1 MPNTQAKAVAA
12 GASKQ
17 KEKHALRRQDYKYG
31 YAFIAPMF
39 IGFAVFVI
47 APLIATVYLSLC
59 DYSLI
64 KGMSWCGLENYVKLF
79 TNDPTFVTSV
89 KNTLY
94 FTILLIPSNMVL
106 CLGLAMLL
114 HKNIKGIGF
123 FRTAIFTP
131 YVTNIVSWALVWKF
145 MLQNDGGFI
154 NMVLDLFGLEG
165 TNWLYNTHLV
175 IPIVVLVT
183 LLKGFGMNTIIFIGA
198 LQDVPSM
205 YYEAASLDGATR
217 RQQFFRITLPMI
229 SPTIFLII
237 IITMIG
243 SLKVFAQIN
252 VLTQG
257 GPGTASYV
265 LVYYIYQV
273 AFKMNKF
280 GYGSAISVVLFV
292 VIMGLTLL
300 QWSVRKKWVYYEE

>member
-1 MPNTQAKAVAA
+1 MKTNSVGAAVR
-12 GASKQ
+12 
-17 KEKHALRRQDYKYG
+17 KEKRAKHSLQRIDYKYG
-31 YAFIAPMF
+31 FGFITPML
-39 IGFAVFVI
+39 IGFTVFVI
-47 APLIATVYLSLC
+47 APLIATVYLSFC

-64 KGMSWCGLENYVKLF
+64 KGMSWCGWENYVKLF
-79 TNDPTFVTSV
+79 TNDPTFLVSIR
-89 KNTLY
+89 NTLY
-94 FTILLIPSNMVL
+94 FTILLIPSNLVL

-114 HKNIKGIGF
+114 FKNIKGIGF

-131 YVTNIVSWALVWKF
+131 YVTNIVSWALVWEF

-154 NMVLDLFGLEG
+154 NMVLNTFGLEG

-198 LQDVPSM
+198 LQDVPAM
-205 YYEAASLDGATR
+205 YYEAASLDGASK
-217 RQQFFRITLPMI
+217 RQQFFKITLPMI

-257 GPGTASYV
+257 GPGTSSYV
-265 LVYYIYQV
+265 LVYYIYQI

-280 GYGSAISVVLFV
+280 GYGSAISVILFI
-292 VIMGLTLL
+292 VILGLTLL
-300 QWSVRKKWVYYEE
+300 QWSVRKKWVYYEN

>member
-1 MPNTQAKAVAA
+1 MKTNSVGAVVR
-12 GASKQ
+12 
-17 KEKHALRRQDYKYG
+17 KEKRAKHSLQRIDYKYG
-31 YAFIAPMF
+31 FGFITPML
-39 IGFAVFVI
+39 IGFTVFVI
-47 APLIATVYLSLC
+47 APLIATVYLSFC

-64 KGMSWCGLENYVKLF
+64 KGMSWCGWENYVKLF
-79 TNDPTFVTSV
+79 TNDPTFLISI

-94 FTILLIPSNMVL
+94 FTILLIPSNLVL

-114 HKNIKGIGF
+114 FKNIKGIGF

-154 NMVLDLFGLEG
+154 NMVLNAFGLEG

-198 LQDVPSM
+198 LQDVPAM
-205 YYEAASLDGATR
+205 YYEAASLDGASK
-217 RQQFFRITLPMI
+217 RQQFFKITLPMI

-265 LVYYIYQV
+265 LVYYIYQI

-280 GYGSAISVVLFV
+280 GYGSAISVILFI
-292 VIMGLTLL
+292 VILGLTLL
-300 QWSVRKKWVYYEE
+300 QWSVRKKWVYYED

>member
-1 MPNTQAKAVAA
+1 MEKANHPPANRHRHTL
-12 GASKQ
+12 G
-17 KEKHALRRQDYKYG
+17 RRDHKYG
-31 YAFIAPMF
+31 FGFIAPML
-39 IGFAVFVI
+39 IGFSVFVI
-47 APLIATVYLSLC
+47 APLAATVYLSFC

-64 KGMSWCGLENYVKLF
+64 KGMAWCGWDNYIKLF
-79 TNDPTFVTSV
+79 TRDATFVVAV

-94 FTILLIPSNMVL
+94 FTALLIPANLVL
-106 CLGLAMLL
+106 CLGLAVLL
-114 HKNIKGIGF
+114 HKNIRGVGF

-131 YVTNIVSWALVWKF
+131 YVTNVVSWALVWQF
-145 MLQNDGGFI
+145 MLQSDGGFI
-154 NMVLDLFGLEG
+154 NMVLNMFGLEG
-165 TNWLYNTHLV
+165 TNWLYNTKLV

-198 LQDVPSM
+198 LQEVPQM
-205 YYEAASLDGATR
+205 YYEAASLDGASK

-265 LVYYIYQV
+265 MVYYIYQV
-273 AFKMNKF
+273 AFKSFPEFRLRNTAVF
-280 GYGSAISVVLFV
+280 RFIRSNIQ
-292 VIMGLTLL
+292 I
-300 QWSVRKKWVYYEE
+300 RKKF

>member
-1 MPNTQAKAVAA
+1 MKTNSVGAAVR
-12 GASKQ
+12 
-17 KEKHALRRQDYKYG
+17 KEKRAKHSLQRIDYKYG
-31 YAFIAPMF
+31 FGFITPML
-39 IGFAVFVI
+39 IGFTVFVI
-47 APLIATVYLSLC
+47 APLIATVYLSFC

-64 KGMSWCGLENYVKLF
+64 KGMSWCGWENYVKLF
-79 TNDPTFVTSV
+79 TNDPTFLISIQ
-89 KNTLY
+89 NTLY
-94 FTILLIPSNMVL
+94 FTILLIPSNLVL

-114 HKNIKGIGF
+114 FKNIKGIGF

-154 NMVLDLFGLEG
+154 NMVLNTFGLEG

-198 LQDVPSM
+198 LQDVPAM
-205 YYEAASLDGATR
+205 YYEAASLDGASK
-217 RQQFFRITLPMI
+217 RQQFFKITLPMI

-265 LVYYIYQV
+265 LVYYIYQI

-280 GYGSAISVVLFV
+280 GYGSAISVILFI
-292 VIMGLTLL
+292 VILGLTLL
-300 QWSVRKKWVYYEE
+300 QWSVRKKWVYYED

>member
-1 MPNTQAKAVAA
+1 MDHALSKAKAPKVPHTRKNPSLARND
-12 GASKQ
+12 
-17 KEKHALRRQDYKYG
+17 HKYG
-31 YAFIAPMF
+31 YLFILPML
-39 IGFAVFVI
+39 IGFTIFVI
-47 APLIATVYLSLC
+47 IPVIATFYLSTC

-64 KGMSWCGLENYVKLF
+64 KGMSWAGIDNYVKLF
-79 TNDPTFVTSV
+79 TNDPTFVV
-89 KNTLY
+89 ALKNTLY
-94 FTILLIPSNMVL
+94 FTALLIPSNFVL
-106 CLGLAMLL
+106 CLGLALLL
-114 HKNIKGIGF
+114 HKNTKGIGL

-154 NMVLDLFGLEG
+154 NMFLGLFNIQG
-165 TNWLYNTHLV
+165 TNWLYSTHLV

-183 LLKGFGMNTIIFIGA
+183 LLKGFGMNSIIFIGA
-198 LQDVPSM
+198 LQEVPDM
-205 YYEAASLDGATR
+205 YYEAADLDGANKI
-217 RQQFFRITLPMI
+217 QQFFRITVPMI

-243 SLKVFAQIN
+243 SLKVFAQVN

-265 LVYYIYQV
+265 AVYYIYQV
-273 AFKMNKF
+273 AFKMNRF

-292 VIMGLTLL
+292 VIMALTMA
-300 QWSVRKKWVYYEE
+300 QWKVRKRWVYYEE

>member
-1 MPNTQAKAVAA
+1 MKTNSVGAAVR
-12 GASKQ
+12 
-17 KEKHALRRQDYKYG
+17 KEKRAKHSLQRIDYKYG
-31 YAFIAPMF
+31 FGFITPML
-39 IGFAVFVI
+39 IGFTVFVI
-47 APLIATVYLSLC
+47 APLIATVYLSFC

-64 KGMSWCGLENYVKLF
+64 KGMSWCGWENYIKLF
-79 TNDPTFVTSV
+79 TNDPTFLISI

-94 FTILLIPSNMVL
+94 FTILLIPSNLVL

-114 HKNIKGIGF
+114 FKNIKGIGF

-154 NMVLDLFGLEG
+154 NMVLNAFGLEG

-198 LQDVPSM
+198 LQDVPAM
-205 YYEAASLDGATR
+205 YYEAASLDGASK
-217 RQQFFRITLPMI
+217 RQQFFKITLPMI

-257 GPGTASYV
+257 GPGTSSYV
-265 LVYYIYQV
+265 LVYYIYQI

-280 GYGSAISVVLFV
+280 GYGSAISVILFI
-292 VIMGLTLL
+292 VILGLTLL
-300 QWSVRKKWVYYEE
+300 QWSVRKKWVYYED

>member
-1 MPNTQAKAVAA
+1 MKTNSVGAAVR
-12 GASKQ
+12 
-17 KEKHALRRQDYKYG
+17 KEKRAKHSLQRIDYKYG
-31 YAFIAPMF
+31 FGFITPML
-39 IGFAVFVI
+39 IGFTVFVI
-47 APLIATVYLSLC
+47 APLIATVYLSFC

-64 KGMSWCGLENYVKLF
+64 KGMSWCGWENYVKLF
-79 TNDPTFVTSV
+79 TNDPTFLISI

-94 FTILLIPSNMVL
+94 FTILLIPSNLVL

-114 HKNIKGIGF
+114 FKNIKGIGF

-154 NMVLDLFGLEG
+154 NMVLNAFGLEG

-198 LQDVPSM
+198 LQDVPAM
-205 YYEAASLDGATR
+205 YYVAASLDGASK
-217 RQQFFRITLPMI
+217 RQQFFKITLPMI

-265 LVYYIYQV
+265 LVYYIYQI

-280 GYGSAISVVLFV
+280 GYGSAISVILFI
-292 VIMGLTLL
+292 VILGLTLL
-300 QWSVRKKWVYYEE
+300 QWSVRKKWVYYED

>member
-1 MPNTQAKAVAA
+1 MKTNSVGAAVR
-12 GASKQ
+12 
-17 KEKHALRRQDYKYG
+17 KEKRAKHSLQRIDYKYG
-31 YAFIAPMF
+31 FGFITPML

-47 APLIATVYLSLC
+47 APLIATVYLSFC

-64 KGMSWCGLENYVKLF
+64 KGMSWCGVENYVKLF
-79 TNDPTFVTSV
+79 TNDPTFLISIQ
-89 KNTLY
+89 NTLY
-94 FTILLIPSNMVL
+94 FTILLIPSNLVL

-114 HKNIKGIGF
+114 FKNIKGIGF

-154 NMVLDLFGLEG
+154 NMVLNAFGLEG

-198 LQDVPSM
+198 LQDVPAM
-205 YYEAASLDGATR
+205 YYEAASLDGASK
-217 RQQFFRITLPMI
+217 RQQFFKITLPMI

-265 LVYYIYQV
+265 LVYYIYQI

-280 GYGSAISVVLFV
+280 GYGSAISVILFV
-292 VIMGLTLL
+292 VILGLTLL
-300 QWSVRKKWVYYEE
+300 QWSVRKKWVYYED

>member
-1 MPNTQAKAVAA
+1 MKTNSVGAAVR
-12 GASKQ
+12 
-17 KEKHALRRQDYKYG
+17 KEKRAKHSLQRIDYKYG
-31 YAFIAPMF
+31 FGFITPMLV
-39 IGFAVFVI
+39 GFTVFVI
-47 APLIATVYLSLC
+47 APLIATVYLSFC

-64 KGMSWCGLENYVKLF
+64 KGMSWCGWENYIKLF
-79 TNDPTFVTSV
+79 TNDPTFLISI

-94 FTILLIPSNMVL
+94 FTILLIPSNLVL

-114 HKNIKGIGF
+114 FKNIKGIGF

-154 NMVLDLFGLEG
+154 NMVLNAFGLEG

-198 LQDVPSM
+198 LQDVPAM
-205 YYEAASLDGATR
+205 YYEAASLDGASK
-217 RQQFFRITLPMI
+217 RQQFFKITLPMI

-257 GPGTASYV
+257 GPGTSSYV
-265 LVYYIYQV
+265 LVYYIYQI

-280 GYGSAISVVLFV
+280 GYGSAISVILFI
-292 VIMGLTLL
+292 VILGLTLL
-300 QWSVRKKWVYYEE
+300 QWSVRKKWVYYED

>member
-1 MPNTQAKAVAA
+1 MKTNSVGAAVR
-12 GASKQ
+12 
-17 KEKHALRRQDYKYG
+17 KEKRAKHSLQRIDYKYG
-31 YAFIAPMF
+31 FGFITPML
-39 IGFAVFVI
+39 IGFTVFVI
-47 APLIATVYLSLC
+47 APLIATVYLSFC

-64 KGMSWCGLENYVKLF
+64 KGMSWCGWENYVKLF
-79 TNDPTFVTSV
+79 TNDPTFLISI

-94 FTILLIPSNMVL
+94 FTILLIPSNLVL

-114 HKNIKGIGF
+114 FKNIKGIGL

-154 NMVLDLFGLEG
+154 NMVLNAFGLEG

-198 LQDVPSM
+198 LQDVPAM
-205 YYEAASLDGATR
+205 YYEAASLDGASK
-217 RQQFFRITLPMI
+217 RQQFFKITLPMI

-265 LVYYIYQV
+265 LVYYIYQI

-280 GYGSAISVVLFV
+280 GYGSAISVILFI
-292 VIMGLTLL
+292 VILGLTLL
-300 QWSVRKKWVYYEE
+300 QWSVRKKWVYYED

>member
-1 MPNTQAKAVAA
+1 MKTNSVGAAVR
-12 GASKQ
+12 
-17 KEKHALRRQDYKYG
+17 KEKRAKHSLQRIDYKYG
-31 YAFIAPMF
+31 FGFITPML
-39 IGFAVFVI
+39 IGFTVFVI
-47 APLIATVYLSLC
+47 APLIATVYLSFC

-64 KGMSWCGLENYVKLF
+64 KGMSWCGWENYVKLF
-79 TNDPTFVTSV
+79 TNDPTFLISI

-94 FTILLIPSNMVL
+94 FTILLIPSNLVL
-106 CLGLAMLL
+106 CLGLSMLL
-114 HKNIKGIGF
+114 FKNIKGIGF

-154 NMVLDLFGLEG
+154 NMVLNAFGLEG

-198 LQDVPSM
+198 LQDVPAM
-205 YYEAASLDGATR
+205 YYEAASLDGASK
-217 RQQFFRITLPMI
+217 RQQFFKITLPMI

-265 LVYYIYQV
+265 LVYYIYQI

-280 GYGSAISVVLFV
+280 GYGSAISVILFI
-292 VIMGLTLL
+292 VILGLTLL
-300 QWSVRKKWVYYEE
+300 QWSVRKKWVYYED

>member
-1 MPNTQAKAVAA
+1 MEKASHPRANR
-12 GASKQ
+12 
-17 KEKHALRRQDYKYG
+17 HRRALGRRDYKYG
-31 YAFIAPMF
+31 FGFIAPML
-39 IGFAVFVI
+39 IGFSVFVI
-47 APLIATVYLSLC
+47 APLAATVYLSFC

-64 KGMSWCGLENYVKLF
+64 KGMAWCGWDNYIKLF
-79 TNDPTFVTSV
+79 TNDPTFVVAV

-94 FTILLIPSNMVL
+94 FTALLIPANLLL

-114 HKNIKGIGF
+114 HKNIRGVGF

-131 YVTNIVSWALVWKF
+131 YVTNVVSWALVWQF
-145 MLQNDGGFI
+145 MLQSDGGFI
-154 NMVLDLFGLEG
+154 NMVLNMFGLEG
-165 TNWLYNTHLV
+165 TNWLYNTKLV

-198 LQDVPSM
+198 LQEVPQM
-205 YYEAASLDGATR
+205 YYEAASLDGAGK

-265 LVYYIYQV
+265 MVYYIYQV

-280 GYGSAISVVLFV
+280 GYGSALSVILFL
-292 VIMGLTLL
+292 VIMGLTLA
-300 QWSVRKKWVYYEE
+300 QWSVRKKWVYYED

>member
-1 MPNTQAKAVAA
+1 MKTNSVGAVVR
-12 GASKQ
+12 
-17 KEKHALRRQDYKYG
+17 KEKRAKHSLQRIDYKYG
-31 YAFIAPMF
+31 FGFITPML
-39 IGFAVFVI
+39 IGFTVFVI
-47 APLIATVYLSLC
+47 APLIATVYLSFC

-64 KGMSWCGLENYVKLF
+64 KGMSWCGWENYVKLF
-79 TNDPTFVTSV
+79 TNDPTFLISIQ
-89 KNTLY
+89 NTLY
-94 FTILLIPSNMVL
+94 FTILLIPSNLVL

-114 HKNIKGIGF
+114 FKNIKGIGF

-154 NMVLDLFGLEG
+154 NMVLNAFGLEG

-198 LQDVPSM
+198 LQDVPAM
-205 YYEAASLDGATR
+205 YYEAASLDGASK
-217 RQQFFRITLPMI
+217 RQQFFKITLPMI

-265 LVYYIYQV
+265 LVYYIYQI

-280 GYGSAISVVLFV
+280 GYGSAISVILFI
-292 VIMGLTLL
+292 VILGLTLL
-300 QWSVRKKWVYYEE
+300 QWSVRKKWVYYED